1 MSFLPAVE
9 KVADLI
15 HEAWMTAKREKG
27 ITSRVSETG
36 EELMVPYADL
46 SEAAKDLDRAGVLA
60 VYRAIEAAGST
71 MSSNR
76 VEPG

>member
-1 MSFLPAVE
+1 MNFLPAVE
-9 KVADLI
+9 KVAERM

-27 ITSRVSETG
+27 VTSRLSETG

-60 VYRAIEAAGST
+60 VYRAIEAEGST

-76 VEPG
+76 VESG